1 MGGRGASF
9 NKRPIKDMSSLYK
22 ALDRSANAYWKY
34 EDKDSFL
41 VKDTAKEYRNI
52 ADEALEYIGNSP
64 ILEQGDYSGEIKWI
78 FSGKDRYDGKFSS
91 FEFSARDRKHARE
104 TLAGNGYSVR
114 FLLPSKLYNYA
125 VDRTNMEPET
135 MKVLNAIAT
144 QALRER
150 RRNR

>member
-9 NKRPIKDMSSLYK
+9 NSKPIKDMASLYK

-34 EDKDSFL
+34 EDEDSIF
-41 VKDTAKEYRNI
+41 VRDTAEEYRRI

-64 ILEQGDYSGEIKWI
+64 ILEPGDYEGSIRWT
-78 FSGKDRYDGKFSS
+78 FSGRDLQTKKFSS
-91 FEFSARDRKHARE
+91 FEFSASDRKEARE

-150 RRNR
+150 RRR

>member
-1 MGGRGASF
+1 MGGRGSGSRLASIQ
-9 NKRPIKDMSSLYK
+9 NRGQLNS
-22 ALDRSANAYWKY
+22 ALDRLANNYWRY

-52 ADEALEYIGNSP
+52 ADEALEYMGNSP
-64 ILEQGDYSGEIKWI
+64 ILEQGDYPGEIKWT

-150 RRNR
+150 RRNK